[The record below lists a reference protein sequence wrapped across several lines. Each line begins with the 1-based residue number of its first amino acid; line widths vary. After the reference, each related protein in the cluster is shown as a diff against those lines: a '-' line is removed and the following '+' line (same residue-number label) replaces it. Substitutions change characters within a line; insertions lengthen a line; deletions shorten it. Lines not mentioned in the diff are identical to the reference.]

1 LQKDHNIF
9 APPCKARSA
18 EVLLSTTE
26 TVDQPTTDNSTPTIA
41 TLPSIESNIL
51 SPNPSSS
58 SFVNVPILRC
68 VDKPSTS
75 LPSRL
80 TLTEDFLRSSVG
92 FRRIDTMKTHLATL
106 YQNTVALD
114 SSPPDAILD
123 PGDLCYVR
131 KSRRNTTPVC
141 HPPSFGDII
150 HMDIVFGPDIALCN
164 VHYGLLF
171 ADRFSRMTFVYPLQ
185 NLTSDIRKQLEAFFA
200 HLGFLPRRLITD
212 FDTKLIGGKARDYL
226 NSLLIHTNAAPAY

>member
-1 LQKDHNIF
+1 
-9 APPCKARSA
+9 
-18 EVLLSTTE
+18 
-26 TVDQPTTDNSTPTIA
+26 
-41 TLPSIESNIL
+41 
-51 SPNPSSS
+51 
-58 SFVNVPILRC
+58 
-68 VDKPSTS
+68 
-75 LPSRL
+75 
-80 TLTEDFLRSSVG
+80 
-92 FRRIDTMKTHLATL
+92 MKTHLATL

-123 PGDLCYVR
+123 PGDLCNVQ
-131 KSRRNTTPVC
+131 KSRCNTTPVC
-141 HPPSFGDII
+141 RPPSFGDII
-150 HMDIVFGPDIALCN
+150 HMDIVFGPDIALSN

-171 ADRFSRMTFVYPLQ
+171 TDRFSRMTYVYPLQ